1 MAGSGRGAASD
12 SLGIDQEH
20 RGKAHNTYV
29 PPPVRGVRDST
40 FRARSPSIGDAGY
53 PDTADAFSFGV
64 RADLPR
70 FDGANPRLWQ
80 NRCEDQ
86 FKLWNTPP
94 HRWISL
100 ATSQFEGAV
109 ARWLESVQRKSPNIS
124 WSEFCCS
131 LQSRFDR
138 NQHQTLLRQLF
149 RIAQTSTVADYV
161 DRFADLYDQ
170 LSAYEEIPNTLHYT
184 TRFLD
189 GLKPGVRAAVVLQ
202 KPKDLD
208 SAYDLALL
216 HEELGEGVTH
226 INSPAGVRSGPF
238 PLPLPPKPRVCED
251 RRQSDTLKPTPADDK
266 WSALRAYRKSKG
278 ICFICGEK
286 WSRDH
291 VCKSTVQ
298 LHFVQE
304 LIDHVQSMESTQ
316 TDSSES
322 ETASVHSMRLS
333 AVAVGKDPNA
343 PSLQLEI
350 QLQGHTMVFLVDSGS
365 THSFIDSSFAP
376 VLVDIQDTSAVS
388 VTVAGGASL
397 QCSQMLQQCKWSC
410 CSAEFSSDFRLLQ
423 LSTYDGI
430 LGLDWLAQHSPM
442 QVDWTQKWMSV
453 QQSGRTVTLQGLLPA
468 DFALTV
474 ISLFLVQCSAT
485 SSVCPEMQAV
495 LDKFPT
501 VFQPPTG
508 LPPRRMQDHHIPLIS
523 GARPVSVR
531 PYRIAPQLK
540 DELEKQIAEL
550 LSLGMIRPSKSP
562 FSSPVLMVKK
572 KEEGEWRLVFD
583 FRHLNAITLKSKY
596 RVPII
601 DELLDELAGACWFT
615 KMDLKAGF
623 HQIRLAPGEE
633 YKTAFQTHHGHFEFL
648 VVAMGLTGAPATFQ
662 GTINFD
668 LSPLLRK
675 CVLCFF
681 DDILVFSK
689 TFEEHLEHVAQV
701 LTILKEKEW
710 KVKMSKCAFAQQEI
724 AYLGHV
730 ISAQGVSTDPAKITV
745 VQQYPTPTN
754 VKEVRGFLGL
764 SGYYR
769 KFIKHYGIIAKPLT
783 ELLKKGMPFVWT
795 SVTEEAFVVL
805 KQALTSAPVLDVPD
819 FSKPFTVE
827 TDACEYG
834 IGAVLMQQGHPLAF
848 VSKALGP
855 NNRGLSVY
863 EKEYLAIL
871 LAIDQWR
878 SYLQMQQF
886 IIKTD
891 HKSLA
896 HLQDQRLHTP
906 WQQKCLTKLLG
917 LNYTI

>member
-1 MAGSGRGAASD
+1 MAGSGRGGASD

-20 RGKAHNTYV
+20 QGKAHNTYV
-29 PPPVRGVRDST
+29 PPPVRGACDST
-40 FRARSPSIGDAGY
+40 FRACSPSIGDAGY
-53 PDTADAFSFGV
+53 PDTADAFSFGL

-70 FDGANPRLWQ
+70 FNGVNPRLWQ

-100 ATSQFEGAV
+100 ATSQFEGAA

-124 WSEFCCS
+124 WSEFCCN
-131 LQSRFDR
+131 LQSRFGR

-189 GLKPGVRAAVVLQ
+189 GLKPGVRVAVALQ

-238 PLPLPPKPRVCED
+238 PLPLPLPSKPRVSED
-251 RRQSDTLKPTPADDK
+251 RRQSDTLKPTTTDDK
-266 WSALRAYRKSKG
+266 LSALRAYRKSKG
-278 ICFICGEK
+278 LCFVCGEK

-304 LIDHVQSMESTQ
+304 LIAHVQSMESTP

-333 AVAVGKDPNA
+333 AAAVGKDPNA

-376 VLVDIQDTSAVS
+376 VLGHIQVTTPVS

-397 QCSQMLQQCKWSC
+397 QCSQMLKQCKWSC

-423 LSTYDGI
+423 FSTYDGI

-468 DFALTV
+468 DLALTV
-474 ISLFLVQCSAT
+474 ISLFFIQCSAT
-485 SSVCPEMQAV
+485 SLVCPEMQAV

-501 VFQPPTG
+501 VFQSPTG
-508 LPPRRMQDHHIPLIS
+508 LPRRRMQDHYIPLIP

-550 LSLGMIRPSKSP
+550 LSLGMSRPSKSP

-572 KEEGEWRLVFD
+572 KEEGEWRLVVD

-596 RVPII
+596 PVPII

-615 KMDLKAGF
+615 KNGP
-623 HQIRLAPGEE
+623 QSWI
-633 YKTAFQTHHGHFEFL
+633 
-648 VVAMGLTGAPATFQ
+648 
-662 GTINFD
+662 
-668 LSPLLRK
+668 SP
-675 CVLCFF
+675 
-681 DDILVFSK
+681 D
-689 TFEEHLEHVAQV
+689 QV
-701 LTILKEKEW
+701 
-710 KVKMSKCAFAQQEI
+710 SSR
-724 AYLGHV
+724 GR
-730 ISAQGVSTDPAKITV
+730 
-745 VQQYPTPTN
+745 VQDC
-754 VKEVRGFLGL
+754 
-764 SGYYR
+764 
-769 KFIKHYGIIAKPLT
+769 I
-783 ELLKKGMPFVWT
+783 
-795 SVTEEAFVVL
+795 
-805 KQALTSAPVLDVPD
+805 
-819 FSKPFTVE
+819 
-827 TDACEYG
+827 
-834 IGAVLMQQGHPLAF
+834 
-848 VSKALGP
+848 P
-855 NNRGLSVY
+855 N
-863 EKEYLAIL
+863 
-871 LAIDQWR
+871 
-878 SYLQMQQF
+878 
-886 IIKTD
+886 
-891 HKSLA
+891 
-896 HLQDQRLHTP
+896 TP
-906 WQQKCLTKLLG
+906 WPL
-917 LNYTI
+917 